1 MDECLYPPQYFLD
14 DRYAVEM
21 QSWMWKTLMVNT
33 ALFAQVYIVPNVHS
47 CFFSMCVGMILK
59 KYLRDSP
66 TAWTKPG
73 N

>member
-1 MDECLYPPQYFLD
+1 MDECLYGPQYFLD

-33 ALFAQVYIVPNVHS
+33 PLFAQVYIVPSVHS
-47 CFFSMCVGMILK
+47 FFSVCVGMILK